1 MYWWYLACGKDGT
14 RIRIMKKEYIYIN
27 KEAEEIYVSLSEKL
41 DPECNQIGTSLN
53 NYIDGA
59 WLLLNDEQVAF
70 RDANPEASVEEV
82 FNMQLAPIPEEPDP
96 TPVPEPDPLLSARQ
110 VKLIEIRE
118 QDIFSNK
125 FFVSVKTGGQEV
137 ANQELWIDK
146 DLRNSLYS
154 ITLPALLS
162 DGETTT
168 KLWANGTPPQSID
181 VPITWAMEKL
191 PLLEIYAKRTYDLRA
206 SNEAAVYIA
215 ATVEEITQIDVKAN
229 YPLFLTFE
237 LNLDLY
243 GNNSTETSNN

>member
-1 MYWWYLACGKDGT
+1 M
-14 RIRIMKKEYIYIN
+14 IYIN
-27 KEAEEIYVSLSEKL
+27 KDAETIYVEL
-41 DPECNQIGTSLN
+41 DAPLDQDNNQIGSTWED
-53 NYIDGA
+53 YIYGA

-70 RDANPEASVEEV
+70 KDAHPEATPGEV
-82 FNMQLAPIPEEPDP
+82 YNMQLTPEPEVPDP
-96 TPVPEPDPLLSARQ
+96 TPVPEPDPLFSARQ
-110 VKLIEIRE
+110 AKLEEIRI

-168 KLWANGTPPQSID
+168 KLWATGTPPQSID

-206 SNEAAVYIA
+206 SNEAASYA
-215 ATVEEITQIDVKAN
+215 ATTVEEIAQIDVKAD

-237 LNLDLY
+237 LDLD
-243 GNNSTETSNN
+243 N